1 MNKKMSLGGYI
12 FTRVIIALELIVVL
26 FPVLWIISISFR
38 EGGNINESWL
48 LIIPKN
54 FTFENYIQSVEFV
67 RKWLGI
73 TYQRMFFNSILVTSV
88 SIGVTIVIS
97 ALAAFGFTSYRFRG
111 KEELYTMVII
121 SFMIPSQILLIPLFL
136 LFSKMGLL
144 NTYIAIILPYITF
157 GIPISVLILRGFFEH
172 IPKELRDAS
181 RVDGAGDFFYFLKIV
196 LPISKPAIAA
206 CIIFLFLQTW
216 NEFLLALVFLR
227 DNLIQTVPVTIAK
240 IGGGAYIIPWGIY
253 GAAIVISTIPVVIV
267 FLIFQKW
274 FIRGITMG
282 AVKG

>member
-1 MNKKMSLGGYI
+1 MNKRMSLGGYI
-12 FTRVIIALELIVVL
+12 FTRIIIALELIIVL

-38 EGGNINESWL
+38 EGGNVNDSWL
-48 LIIPKN
+48 LIIPKK
-54 FTFENYIQSVEFV
+54 FTFENYSKSVEFIH
-67 RKWLGI
+67 KWLGI
-73 TYQRMFFNSILVTSV
+73 TYQRMFFNSILVTV
-88 SIGVTIVIS
+88 ISIGIAIVIS
-97 ALAAFGFTSYRFRG
+97 SFAAFGFASYKFKG
-111 KEELYTMVII
+111 KEELYTLIII
-121 SFMIPSQILLIPLFL
+121 SFMIPAQVLLIPLFL
-136 LFSKMGLL
+136 LLGKMGLI
-144 NTYIAIILPYITF
+144 NTYAAVILPYITF
-157 GIPISVLILRGFFEH
+157 GIPISVLILRGFFEQ

-181 RVDGAGDFFYFLKIV
+181 KVDGAGDLLYFIKIV

-227 DNLIQTVPVTIAK
+227 NDLIQTVPVTVAK

-282 AVKG
+282 AIKG